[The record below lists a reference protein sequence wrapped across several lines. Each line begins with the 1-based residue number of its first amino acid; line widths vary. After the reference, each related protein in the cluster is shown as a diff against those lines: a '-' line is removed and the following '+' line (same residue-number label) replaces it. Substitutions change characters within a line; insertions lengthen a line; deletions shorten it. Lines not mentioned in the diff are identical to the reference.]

1 MNYDLLSQSVA
12 TYVKEFFNRQGKP
25 ELLYHNIQHTED
37 VVAAAYK
44 IGNHYLLE
52 AADFFVIITAA
63 WFHDTGYYINLLQHE
78 VSGAELAAAY
88 LAEQDVSAE
97 VIAQV
102 QGCIL
107 ATRMPQSPKNELEAM
122 VCDADLFHLG
132 TADFKEKNKCMRNEF
147 SQLKGIPISK
157 QQWRLSTLV
166 FLEGHH
172 YHTDYVKMLLEDKK
186 NEHILAIKQKAWEV
200 LSKEREAALV
210 EKSKDRKS
218 EESVLGKTGGMEA
231 DSEAGGKKEEMTA
244 NAKSKIKTDKDKGK
258 KKDRPDKGIETM
270 FRVTAGNNQKLSN
283 MADNKAHIMIS
294 VNSII
299 LSAVISLLLRKLDSN
314 EGLAVPTYML
324 ITVSLLTIIFSILAT
339 RPTIAKG
346 TFTEKDIDEKKTNLL
361 FFGNFYKMQLSEYT
375 EGMLKV
381 MDDRDFLYGSL
392 IKDVYA
398 QGVILGKKYRLLRM
412 SYNIFMYGLILSVLA
427 FILASVI
434 DIH

>member
-12 TYVKEFFNRQGKP
+12 TYVRDFFKQKDTP
-25 ELLYHNIQHTED
+25 VFVYHNIQHTED
-37 VVAAAYK
+37 VVSAAHK
-44 IGNHYLLE
+44 IGNHYQLE
-52 AADFFVIITAA
+52 PADFFIITTAA
-63 WFHDTGYYINLLQHE
+63 WFHDTGYYSNPQQHE
-78 VSGAELAAAY
+78 SSGADLAAGF
-88 LAEQDVSAE
+88 LAEQE
-97 VIAQV
+97 VPEPMILQV
-102 QGCIL
+102 RNCIL
-107 ATRMPQSPKNELEAM
+107 ATRMPQNPKNELEAM

-132 TADFKEKNKCMRNEF
+132 TTEFRDKNKCMCEEF
-147 SQLKGIPISK
+147 SQLKGITISK

-172 YHTDYVKMLLEDKK
+172 YHTDYCKMLLEDKK
-186 NEHILAIKQKAWEV
+186 NENIQAIKQKAWEV
-200 LSKEREAALV
+200 LSKERETALM
-210 EKSKDRKS
+210 EKSDEPAKTPAPGKAETKEVDRK
-218 EESVLGKTGGMEA
+218 
-231 DSEAGGKKEEMTA
+231 GGKG
-244 NAKSKIKTDKDKGK
+244 KDKNKGK
-258 KKDRPDKGIETM
+258 SYDRPDKGIETM

-339 RPTIAKG
+339 RPTIPRG
-346 TFTEKDIDEKKTNLL
+346 TFTEKDIAEKKTNLL
-361 FFGNFYKMQLSEYT
+361 FFGNFYKMKLSEYT
-375 EGMLKV
+375 AGMLKV

-398 QGVILGKKYRLLRM
+398 QGVILGKKYRLLRI

-427 FILASVI
+427 FILASVM